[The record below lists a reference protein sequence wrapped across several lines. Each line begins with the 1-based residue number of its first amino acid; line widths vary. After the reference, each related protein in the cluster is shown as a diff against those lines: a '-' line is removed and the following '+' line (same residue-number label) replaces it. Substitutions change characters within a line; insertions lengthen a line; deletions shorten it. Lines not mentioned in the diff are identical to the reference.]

1 MAWSG
6 GKCTRVRSI
15 AFTGPL
21 LPERPGEG
29 GRAGI
34 VSGIFKK
41 TAHPS
46 DAVTR
51 SEEKS

>member
-6 GKCTRVRSI
+6 GKCTPVRSI
-15 AFTGPL
+15 ACIGPL

-41 TAHPS
+41 TMPA
-46 DAVTR
+46 AAITG
-51 SEEKS
+51 SEEKG